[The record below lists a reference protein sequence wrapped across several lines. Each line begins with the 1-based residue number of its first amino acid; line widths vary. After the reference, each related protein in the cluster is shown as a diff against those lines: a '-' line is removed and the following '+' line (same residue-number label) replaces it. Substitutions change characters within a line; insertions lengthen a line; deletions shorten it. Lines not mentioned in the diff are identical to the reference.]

1 MKRITI
7 KLNKEYVENFINEEI
22 SKDYEVLIIDKD
34 TETLTYKKDGLFKD
48 SYIEFK
54 YHIPNFMGEV
64 FSVFNAEKIFTYEPD
79 GVPSNIVY
87 SNNQKITYQ
96 IIVDFENGL
105 QRVKDGIYCLE
116 GLPKDYCEFMHII
129 LELIFKENKAFG
141 DIFDVRK
148 YAYNSRRESDII
160 FCGVV
165 FNDYSDVYHY
175 ITDDDSIVEGDEVIV
190 PTGMDNQHTK
200 ATVVEKGYYN
210 ENDKNIPYP
219 LSRVKKIIGK
229 SKTISIMNEKLEYIK
244 TFENKNVRLLTEDNC
259 ECIGV
264 LNNIQYD
271 EYYDFYTFYIQTEDE
286 NIQFDEFEINE
297 LDFYNE

>member
-7 KLNKEYVENFINEEI
+7 KLSKEYVENFINEKM
-22 SKDYEVLIIDKD
+22 SKDYEILIIDKD
-34 TETLTYKKDGLFKD
+34 TETLIYKKDGLFKD

-54 YHIPNFMGEV
+54 YHIPKFMGEV
-64 FSVFNAEKIFTYEPD
+64 FNVFNEKIFTYEPD

-105 QRVKDGIYCLE
+105 QRVKEGIYCLE
-116 GLPKDYCEFMHII
+116 GLPKDYCEFMYII

-148 YAYNSRRESDII
+148 YAYNSQRESDII

-175 ITDDDSIVEGDEVIV
+175 ITDDDSIVEGDEVLV
-190 PTGMDNQHTK
+190 PTGRDNQQTK
-200 ATVVEKGYYN
+200 ATVVEKAYYN

-219 LSRVKKIIGK
+219 LSKVKKIIGK
-229 SKTISIMNEKLEYIK
+229 SISIMNEKIEYIK
-244 TFENKNVRLLTEDNC
+244 TFENKKVRLLTEDNC
-259 ECIGV
+259 EFIGV
-264 LNNIQYD
+264 LNNIEYD
-271 EYYDFYTFYIQTEDE
+271 EICDFYTFYIQTEDE
-286 NIQFDEFEINE
+286 NIEFDEFEIDE